1 MRLHV
6 HTEFSSHI
14 YGFFIVALGQIV
26 VIRSIYSYVMKFI
39 HIFRIMSNKAKN
51 QQQQQQQRPSEN
63 TNENTTTQYSF
74 SHNLNSE
81 VLNIA

>member
-39 HIFRIMSNKAKN
+39 YIFRIMSNKAKN
-51 QQQQQQQRPSEN
+51 QQQQQRPSEN